1 MFRISAGASLATFAI
16 GASAL
21 LAASFVT
28 ASPAEAF
35 GGRYERGYE
44 RPSYGWRPPPP
55 PVVHGY
61 WGQRRWQ
68 RYNDGYGFRAPPPP
82 ARYGYGYGWR

>member
-1 MFRISAGASLATFAI
+1 MFRISAGASLATLAI
-16 GASAL
+16 GATAL

-35 GGRYERGYE
+35 GSRYERSYE
-44 RPSYGWRPPPP
+44 RPSYGWRPPP

-68 RYNDGYGFRAPPPP
+68 RYNDGFRAPPP